1 MANIHTPQ
9 GFRANFLST
18 QSGGRGPAFV
28 NLNTPQ
34 PKADAS
40 SFLVIKDSSQPVK
53 TFGKGKDKI
62 IYFFNTPA
70 TTDTQKQQFVEALN
84 KIDISKITEIL
95 TKIDVD
101 GVEVKTPAA
110 SADGTTPPTRPSLGE
125 VVRIKEFGAGA
136 TTMKDYD
143 KISETFYGGLETS
156 TDPQTFFIT
165 HINTKTITDPFA
177 CTALLEI
184 VKYPHNNKVFSETK
198 TAAEYWVNNTY
209 SKTLTAAAKSAL
221 GLAPNFADNL
231 SKMAAK
237 ANEWYGPFHFINDG
251 AGESNYEKSLVI
263 FKGRDYVTVN
273 SLPRTPKILKRFGEQ
288 ISFEQLQTR
297 LQYLRNKINEIS
309 NKSLIELKR
318 GYMVLFPTM
327 VGGATTEQFNNAEIF
342 NNYFQDKLVDL
353 QSRNKSLSENSKN
366 KIFKIIE
373 EISDRENYLKSINDS
388 IEVILKNHNYDTEEV
403 NDLKA
408 YQDLLEERNKVMN
421 ILNKGNIKIVDVF
434 KTLDV

>member
-62 IYFFNTPA
+62 IYFFNTKA
-70 TTDTQKQQFVEALN
+70 ADDTQKQLFEEALN

-95 TKIDVD
+95 TDLNKD
-101 GVEVKTPAA
+101 GEKSTA
-110 SADGTTPPTRPSLGE
+110 ADGAPAPGTIGQ
-125 VVRIKEFGAGA
+125 VVRIKEFGVGA
-136 TTMKDYD
+136 TPMSDYD
-143 KISETFYGGLETS
+143 KISASFYKEFKANTL
-156 TDPQTFFIT
+156 DPQTFFINF
-165 HINTKTITDPFA
+165 INTKPALTNPFA

-184 VKYPHNNKVFSETK
+184 IKYPHNNKVFSETK
-198 TAAEYWVNNTY
+198 PFADGWVNNTY
-209 SKTLTAAAKSAL
+209 SKTLTDAAKTML
-221 GLAPNFADNL
+221 GTSTSFTQKLAD
-231 SKMAAK
+231 MAK
-237 ANEWYGPFHFINDG
+237 QANEWYGPFHFINDG
-251 AGESNYEKSLVI
+251 AGESNYEKSLVV

-273 SLPRTPKILKRFGEQ
+273 SLPRTPKILKRFGDQ

-297 LQYLRNKINEIS
+297 MQYTRNKINEIS
-309 NKSLIELKR
+309 NRSLVELKR
-318 GYMVLFPTM
+318 GYFLFPTM
-327 VGGATTEQFNNAEIF
+327 WGGATTEQFNNAEIF

-421 ILNKGNIKIVDVF
+421 VLNRGNIKIADVF
-434 KTLDV
+434 KALDV